1 MDWNMMMIS
10 ANISQMTAT
19 LRVAFRCFYMHMT
32 IILGRASLVP
42 MHRVATKYLHDFLFR
57 SV

>member
-1 MDWNMMMIS
+1 MEHDDDDIYKYLAS
-10 ANISQMTAT
+10 DSSV

-42 MHRVATKYLHDFLFR
+42 MHRVAAKYLHDFLFR